1 MKKLLTLAALI
12 GGTALSFGQGQ
23 VTFNNSGTTLMS
35 TNSVHNG
42 AAAGPTDP
50 ALNGFVYALFAA
62 PSTVN
67 AVTGATDGNWTFL
80 GVYATNSA
88 ASTGGRLAGG
98 QPILPSPYATTTT
111 WNFIVRG
118 WSTTIAGQSWA
129 TAQTFETAIENGGS
143 GAANQFYGTSAI
155 ATITVGGAP
164 SLPSAAIF
172 GTTPGTSIQ
181 GFTLNQVP
189 TLVPEPGTFALA
201 GLGAAALLIFR
212 RRKN

>member
-35 TNSVHNG
+35 TNSVHDG
-42 AAAGPTDP
+42 AATGATDFT
-50 ALNGFVYALFAA
+50 LNSFVYALFAA

-67 AVTGATDGNWTFL
+67 TVTGANDGNWTFL
-80 GVYATNSA
+80 GVYATNSSA
-88 ASTGGRLAGG
+88 ATGGRLAGG

-118 WSTTIAGQSWA
+118 WSTTIAGQSWS
-129 TAQTFETAIENGGS
+129 TAQSFEAAIEAGGS
-143 GAANQFYGTSAI
+143 GNANQFFGRSGI

-172 GTTPGTSIQ
+172 GTTAGSSIQ
-181 GFTLNQVP
+181 GFTLNMVP
-189 TLVPEPGTFALA
+189 VPEPSTFALA
-201 GLGAAALLIFR
+201 GLGMAAMLIFR
-212 RRKN
+212 RRKA